1 MSAPPQTPPNLFKA
15 RADRDGWAVICDE
28 SLAFDDAKL
37 KAVLDIWQAVR
48 GARPLPM
55 RADFT
60 ARILLRHLPDIA
72 FIERLIGADGARRY
86 RFRLVGSA
94 QAATAGDFTG
104 KFLDEVI
111 PAANIESWL
120 LAFDTVLAIRRPLRI
135 VSRFRALDLAYM
147 TAESLIAPLCDMD
160 GTPSGFLTS
169 VAYSGHAA

>member
-1 MSAPPQTPPNLFKA
+1 MPAPPTPNLFKA
-15 RADRDGWAVICDE
+15 RADRDGWAVVCDE
-28 SLAFDDAKL
+28 NLVFNNAKL
-37 KAVLDIWQAVR
+37 KAVLDIWQTVR
-48 GARPLPM
+48 GTRPLPM

-60 ARILLRHLPDIA
+60 ARILLLHLPDIA

-120 LAFDTVLAIRRPLRI
+120 LAFDSVLAMRQPLRI

-147 TAESLIAPLCDMD
+147 TAESFIAPLGDANGVPC
-160 GTPSGFLTS
+160 GLLTS
-169 VAYSGHAA
+169 VAYTPHVS